1 MTQLVPRT
9 FSPSSLRMTRST
21 PCVDGCCGPM
31 LMTSSVESKNVAS
44 GIRGSLSAFDT
55 QVLPNPALVLLKN
68 RIILSQRVA
77 LPLLGH
83 EYPLHVRVP
92 GELDAEHIEH
102 LAFQPVGRQVDAH
115 GGLGLEAV
123 GDVGLDPLPLV
134 ARETV
139 NHVDQIE
146 TLGPLGPVH
155 RRNVH
160 QIIEVRFEL
169 QVLQHRDDAIRRGND
184 EVLPEVGGRLL
195 HAIAE
200 PLLQVASQIA
210 VPEGGHHDGGRG
222 RDGFRGGRSGSGWLY
237 RRLRGL
243 LLRGRRP
250 LGALWFLL
258 VGHSLSSR
266 ESYTYHLRR
275 WGVTQP
281 GAAVST

>member
-55 QVLPNPALVLLKN
+55 QVLPNPALVLPKN

-123 GDVGLDPLPLV
+123 GDVGLDPHPLV

-146 TLGPLGPVH
+146 ALGPLGPVH

-169 QVLQHRDDAIRRGND
+169 EVLQHRDGAVGRGHD
-184 EVLPEVGGRLL
+184 EILPKVGG
-195 HAIAE
+195 
-200 PLLQVASQIA
+200 
-210 VPEGGHHDGGRG
+210 
-222 RDGFRGGRSGSGWLY
+222 
-237 RRLRGL
+237 GL
-243 LLRGRRP
+243 LDRKSTRLNSSH
-250 LGALWFLL
+250 LGISYAVFCLKKKTNKPKTVPAPAAPSPPALLPPTPPRYSTADH
-258 VGHSLSSR
+258 G
-266 ESYTYHLRR
+266 
-275 WGVTQP
+275 
-281 GAAVST
+281 GA